1 MTQLQKNRPKN
12 YQSIKEVLSC
22 IKDFQV
28 GTRFRIATID
38 GHYAVTFVKFKN
50 KILYYTINSV
60 NPVIDNEKI
69 RRVLLHR
76 IKFIM

>member
-12 YQSIKEVLSC
+12 YQSLKEVVSC
-22 IKDFQV
+22 IRDFQE
-28 GTRFRIATID
+28 GTRFRISTID
-38 GHYAVTFVKFKN
+38 GHYNASFVKYKN
-50 KILYYTINSV
+50 KVLYYTINSV